1 MIAATAWPALRARAT
16 THRRPRGITAG
27 IAGRRP
33 KARGMVRNA
42 VAAYVVAMLTMTG
55 AWAQTMVV
63 LETELGDI
71 SIEVYE
77 ERAPISSASFLAHVD
92 GGDLDGGAFY
102 RTVTVENDNG
112 SPTIEVI
119 QGGLIGGESALPT
132 IEHESTAVT
141 GILHEDGVVSL
152 GRTDPGTATGAA
164 FFICIGDQPGL
175 DFGATRNPDGLG
187 FAAFGRVVDGMD
199 VVRAIHRREAN
210 GPSDSPYTEGQM
222 LTEYVGIVS
231 AYRQSPAA
239 DD

>member
-1 MIAATAWPALRARAT
+1 MIAATAWPALRGCAT
-16 THRRPRGITAG
+16 THRRALGISAM
-27 IAGRRP
+27 IAGRQAEAWGILR
-33 KARGMVRNA
+33 KA
-42 VAAYVVAMLTMTG
+42 VAAYVVAMLAMAG

-63 LETELGDI
+63 LETELGEI

-92 GGDLDGGAFY
+92 GGYLDRGAFY
-102 RTVTVENDNG
+102 RSVTVENDNG

-119 QGGLIGGESALPT
+119 QGGLIGGESQLPT
-132 IEHESTAVT
+132 VEHESTAVT
-141 GILHEDGVVSL
+141 GILHENGVVSL

-210 GPSDSPYTEGQM
+210 GPSDSPYTEGQI